1 MRQLKFILFI
11 TFFAFVTNASAK
23 TIISSAYVFGF
34 SASFNDSIVYFTEMQ
49 KMDSLFMDSKNKFV
63 IGIDNF
69 SAQMKHYL
77 ENQRDE
83 RTRTCIFFYA
93 LDKKKLDK
101 RYAKLQKRY
110 SKNGDFVVKY
120 LKKED
125 FSFTPIDLS
134 ESITD
139 NTGVAPQKKDKAK
152 KGKKKSKKK

>member
-1 MRQLKFILFI
+1 MRQVKLILSI
-11 TFFAFVTNASAK
+11 VFFAFAISASAK

-34 SASFNDSIVYFTEMQ
+34 SASFNDSIVYFTEIQ
-49 KMDSLFMDSKNKFV
+49 KMDSLFMDNKNKFV

-69 SAQMKHYL
+69 SAQMKNYL

-110 SKNGDFVVKY
+110 GENSGFIVKY
-120 LKKED
+120 IKKED
-125 FSFTPIDLS
+125 FSFTAIDLS

-152 KGKKKSKKK
+152 KGKKRRKKK